1 MKPLLRLLPLL
12 ALMSSIG
19 MGTAQAAPRG
29 DEAAART
36 AVLARFDAA
45 LRADTAALDRL
56 LADDLEYCNFRGE
69 CESKG
74 QYIGEVKSGAL
85 KYHSIKGEV
94 ERVKLFADAAAVRGK
109 VVANA
114 TRDGVER
121 TIHASFLAVLAWR
134 DDRWQLTSWSTTLLD
149 LEEGKKP

>member
-12 ALMSSIG
+12 TLIA
-19 MGTAQAAPRG
+19 AAPAPAAPRG
-29 DEAAART
+29 DEVAART

-45 LRADTAALDRL
+45 LRADTAALERL

-69 CESKG
+69 CERKS
-74 QYIGEVKSGAL
+74 QYIGQVRSGSL
-85 KYHSIKGEV
+85 KYHSINGEV
-94 ERVKLFADAAAVRGK
+94 DRVKLFADTAAVTGK
-109 VVANA
+109 VVAHA

-121 TIHASFLAVLAWR
+121 TIRASYLAVLVWR

-149 LEEGKKP
+149 LSEKK

>member
-12 ALMSSIG
+12 ALI
-19 MGTAQAAPRG
+19 AAAPAPAAPRG
-29 DEAAART
+29 DEVAART

-45 LRADTAALDRL
+45 LRADTAALERL

-69 CESKG
+69 CERKS
-74 QYIGEVKSGAL
+74 QYIGQVRSGSL
-85 KYHSIKGEV
+85 KYHSINGEV
-94 ERVKLFADAAAVRGK
+94 DRVKLFADTAAVTGK
-109 VVANA
+109 VVAHA

-121 TIHASFLAVLAWR
+121 TIRASFLAVLVWR

-149 LEEGKKP
+149 LSEKK

>member
-1 MKPLLRLLPLL
+1 MKTLLRLLPLL
-12 ALMSSIG
+12 ALIAVAPAS
-19 MGTAQAAPRG
+19 AAPRG

-74 QYIGEVKSGAL
+74 QYIGEVKSGSL

-94 ERVKLFADAAAVRGK
+94 ERVKLFADTAAVIGK

-121 TIHASFLAVLAWR
+121 TIHASFLAVLVWR

-149 LEEGKKP
+149 LAEKK

>member
-1 MKPLLRLLPLL
+1 MKALFRLPLL
-12 ALMSSIG
+12 ASMLLMA
-19 MGTAQAAPRG
+19 TWAAPAPAAPRG
-29 DEAAART
+29 DEATART

-45 LRADTAALDRL
+45 LRADTAALERL
-56 LADDLEYCNFRGE
+56 LAGDLEYCNFRGE
-69 CESKG
+69 CEGKS

-94 ERVKLFADAAAVRGK
+94 ERVKLFADTAAVTGK

-121 TIHASFLAVLAWR
+121 TIRASFLAVLVWR

-149 LEEGKKP
+149 LSEKK

>member
-1 MKPLLRLLPLL
+1 MKTLLRLLPLL
-12 ALMSSIG
+12 AVIAAAPV
-19 MGTAQAAPRG
+19 TAGPRG

-56 LADDLEYCNFRGE
+56 LADDLEYCNFRGD

-85 KYHSIKGEV
+85 KYRSIKGDV
-94 ERVKLFADAAAVRGK
+94 ERVKLFADSAAVTGK
-109 VVANA
+109 VIANA

-121 TIHASFLAVLAWR
+121 TIRASFLAVLVWR
-134 DDRWQLTSWSTTLLD
+134 DDRWQLTSWNTTLLD
-149 LEEGKKP
+149 LAEKK

>member
-1 MKPLLRLLPLL
+1 MKPLFRLLPLL
-12 ALMSSIG
+12 ALI
-19 MGTAQAAPRG
+19 AAAPAPAPAASRG

-36 AVLARFDAA
+36 VVLARFDAA
-45 LRADTAALDRL
+45 LRADTAALERL

-69 CESKG
+69 CESKS

-85 KYHSIKGEV
+85 KYHSIKGDV
-94 ERVKLFADAAAVRGK
+94 ERVKLFADTAAVTGK
-109 VVANA
+109 VIAQA

-121 TIHASFLAVLAWR
+121 TIHASFLALLVWR

-149 LEEGKKP
+149 LSEKK

>member
-1 MKPLLRLLPLL
+1 MNAARWLTIVL
-12 ALMSSIG
+12 ALIASAPAS
-19 MGTAQAAPRG
+19 AAPRG

-36 AVLARFDAA
+36 AVLSRFDAA

-69 CESKG
+69 CESTS
-74 QYIGEVKSGAL
+74 QYIGEVRSGAL

-94 ERVKLFADAAAVRGK
+94 ERVKLFTDTAAVTGK

-121 TIHASFLAVLAWR
+121 TIRAAFLAVLVWR

-149 LEEGKKP
+149 LSEKK